1 MFAFFLATCK
11 RQNVQRWQEYF
22 GFSEKSLYNS
32 SVSAAVL
39 DLWWQQQSSA
49 LIEILSSPR
58 LKTLLQNL
66 PVEGG
71 GKKEKMGLE
80 VNIHNP
86 PSYNNTRTLSL
97 FLFLSFPVHPLSAFF
112 DHVRRR
118 HARRRTN
125 VRVGA
130 VDSGCMLVRT
140 HVDIDNFCV
149 DSKKRKKDSQSFK
162 KKIK

>member
-11 RQNVQRWQEYF
+11 RQNVQRWQENF
-22 GFSEKSLYNS
+22 GFSEKSLNNS

-66 PVEGG
+66 PVKGG

-86 PSYNNTRTLSL
+86 PSDNNTRTLSL
-97 FLFLSFPVHPLSAFF
+97 FLFLSFHVHPLSAFF
-112 DHVRRR
+112 DHVQRR
-118 HARRRTN
+118 HARRRTFELAPS
-125 VRVGA
+125 RA
-130 VDSGCMLVRT
+130 AACWFERT
-140 HVDIDNFCV
+140 LTLTTFA
-149 DSKKRKKDSQSFK
+149 
-162 KKIK
+162 